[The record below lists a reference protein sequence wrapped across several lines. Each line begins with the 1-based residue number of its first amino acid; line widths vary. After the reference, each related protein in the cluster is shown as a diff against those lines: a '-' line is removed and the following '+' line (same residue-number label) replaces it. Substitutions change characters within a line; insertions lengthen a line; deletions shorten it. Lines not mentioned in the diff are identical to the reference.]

1 MKITVAISGAS
12 GSNLGVNFVKS
23 YPKILK
29 FCDIFKSAKTAL
41 KLENQISTKELFKDY
56 PNVTMLKDSNIG
68 ACVAS
73 GSFKVDKMIILPCSQ
88 NTLAK
93 CAVGISD
100 SLITRAFTVMLKEK
114 RDIVIAPREMP
125 LNSISLKNMLKLS
138 KLGVIIAPP
147 VLGYYSS
154 QQTLEDMEK
163 FLIGKW
169 LDLLKIDNNLYKDGN
184 KNAKYRYK
192 FIQKAIYSG
201 TFDPITNGHLDI
213 IKELQIFLM
222 K

>member
-12 GSNLGVNFVKS
+12 GSNLGINFVKKL
-23 YPKILK
+23 PK
-29 FCDIFKSAKTAL
+29 DIEIFVIFSKSAKTAL

-154 QQTLEDMEK
+154 QQTLEDMEN

-169 LDLLKIDNNLYKDGN
+169 LDLLKIDNNLYK
-184 KNAKYRYK
+184 RW
-192 FIQKAIYSG
+192 
-201 TFDPITNGHLDI
+201 
-213 IKELQIFLM
+213 E
-222 K
+222 

>member
-12 GSNLGVNFVKS
+12 GSNLGVNFVKKL
-23 YPKILK
+23 PK
-29 FCDIFKSAKTAL
+29 DIEIFVIFSKSAKTAL

-56 PNVTMLKDSNIG
+56 PNVTILKDSNIG
-68 ACVAS
+68 ACIAS

-154 QQTLEDMEK
+154 QQTLEDMEN

-169 LDLLKIDNNLYKDGN
+169 LDLLKIDNNLYK
-184 KNAKYRYK
+184 RW
-192 FIQKAIYSG
+192 
-201 TFDPITNGHLDI
+201 
-213 IKELQIFLM
+213 E
-222 K
+222 